1 MISLIE
7 LLKSITL
14 EGGNVFGTTS
24 RIKKEYVQPTLKK
37 FTAEL
42 SKIYPKVKFNFNT
55 LGSAG
60 KSEDSGDIDLGMSSD
75 QFIDE
80 NGNPLL
86 SNWGIDKVEFN
97 RLYEKIRKNAKS
109 AKEAQSKL
117 RAMLELI
124 AIDIEKK
131 SDYIDTNLKSAS
143 NGSIFCNFPQYNE
156 KGEILND
163 KAVQIDI
170 NVGDLDW
177 LNFSYYSNTIN
188 DNVKG
193 LHRTQLMVAMFKVLD
208 KIFSHGVG
216 VKDKTTKEIVA
227 TNPQEA
233 LAILN
238 QGFGLNLS
246 QDVLNDYFELMEVLR
261 QSVENKKLSEKTF
274 NQILDV
280 YLKILDSTNRADIP
294 LDLQEYWIANQKSLD
309 LKGKLLPKDSN
320 LNKYKV
326 A

>member
-24 RIKKEYVQPTLKK
+24 SIKKEYIQPTLKN

-42 SKIYPKVKFNFNT
+42 NKVYPKVKFNFNT
-55 LGSAG
+55 LGSVG
-60 KSEDSGDIDLGMSSD
+60 KKDESGDIDLGMSVD
-75 QFIDE
+75 QFMDKD
-80 NGNPLL
+80 GNPLL
-86 SNWGIDKVEFN
+86 SNWNIDKAEFDT
-97 RLYEKIRKNAKS
+97 LYEKIRKRSRS
-109 AKEAQSKL
+109 ASETQSKL

-124 AIDIEKK
+124 ATNLEKK
-131 SDYIDTNLKSAS
+131 SEYIDTDLKAAG

-163 KAVQIDI
+163 KSVQIDI
-170 NVGDLDW
+170 NVGNLDW
-177 LNFSYYSNTIN
+177 LNFSYYSNTYK

-294 LDLQEYWIANQKSLD
+294 LDLQEYWIANQKRLD

-320 LNKYKV
+320 LIKYKI

>member
-24 RIKKEYVQPTLKK
+24 SIKKEYIQPTLKQ

-42 SKIYPKVKFNFNT
+42 NKIYPKVKFNFNT
-55 LGSAG
+55 LGSVG
-60 KSEDSGDIDLGMSSD
+60 KKDESGDIDLGMSID
-75 QFIDE
+75 QFMDK

-86 SNWGIDKVEFN
+86 ANWNIDKAEFDA
-97 RLYEKIRKNAKS
+97 LYEKIRKRS
-109 AKEAQSKL
+109 RSSSEAQSKL

-124 AIDIEKK
+124 ATNLEEK
-131 SDYIDTNLKSAS
+131 SDYISTDLKAAG

-156 KGEILND
+156 KGEMLND
-163 KAVQIDI
+163 KSVQIDI
-170 NVGDLDW
+170 NVGNLDW
-177 LNFSYYSNTIN
+177 LNFSYYSNTYK

-193 LHRTQLMVAMFKVLD
+193 LHRTQLMVAMFQALNKT
-208 KIFSHGVG
+208 FSHGTG
-216 VKDKTTKEIVA
+216 VKDKETGDIVA

-233 LAILN
+233 LAVLN
-238 QGFGLNLS
+238 QGFKLNLS
-246 QDVLNDYFELMEVLR
+246 QDVLNDYFELMDVLK
-261 QSVENKKLSEKTF
+261 KKLPKEKL
-274 NQILDV
+274 NQILDT
-280 YLKILDSTNRADIP
+280 YLRILDSTRADIP
-294 LDLQEYWIANQKSLD
+294 LDLQEYWIANQSRLG
-309 LKGKLLPKDSN
+309 LKGKFLPDDSN